1 MSTTTKPTTRK
12 AGVKQSAVEVT
23 GPPRAPVRVMNIIEE
38 LASVS
43 SGLPLGKL
51 CERLNLPRTSV
62 LSLLRALEEAKFVT
76 VSHGI
81 YRLGEAAL
89 RLGSL
94 ISTAFPFPISVRSI
108 LADLAAK
115 NNETGLLSVLSQGGL
130 ESVYVDKAD
139 SARAIR
145 YYSAIGVRRPLHTS
159 AAGKVLLAFGED
171 DFVSAYIERSG
182 LSAMTGR
189 TITDPRQ
196 LRAELSRIRDAGLAL
211 SLEEYSEG
219 VGAYAAPVYDGFGLV
234 VASVSLA
241 GPAERIRANS
251 RTFPQAVVS
260 AGRAMS
266 AVLGWR
272 EV

>member
-1 MSTTTKPTTRK
+1 
-12 AGVKQSAVEVT
+12 
-23 GPPRAPVRVMNIIEE
+23 MNIIEE

-43 SGLPLGKL
+43 GGLPLGKL

-62 LSLLRALEEAKFVT
+62 LSLLRALEDAKFV
-76 VSHGI
+76 VVAHGI

-94 ISTAFPFPISVRSI
+94 ISTAYPFPISIRGI
-108 LADLAAK
+108 LAELAAQ
-115 NNETGLLSVLSQGGL
+115 NDETGLLSVLSQGGL

-159 AAGKVLLAFGED
+159 AAGKVLLAFRGD
-171 DFVSAYIERSG
+171 DFVRAYIEGSG
-182 LSAMTGR
+182 LAAMTSR
-189 TITDPRQ
+189 TITDPKH
-196 LRAELSRIRDAGLAL
+196 LRAELSRIREAGLAL

-219 VGAYAAPVYDGFGLV
+219 VGAYAAPVFDGFGLV

-241 GPAERIRANS
+241 GPADRIRAGA

-260 AGRAMS
+260 AGLAMS
-266 AVLGWR
+266 SILGSR
-272 EV
+272 EVKPSRSISR